1 MDFHNLQHVEPLDAA
16 LLATSIT
23 SALLYLINVRS
34 QPSTSRMLSKTSSTA
49 LLAILAARRFSP
61 TSPLVPAL
69 ALGSLGDAFLAWPGE
84 ENFLRGLSSFLV
96 AHLFYIALF
105 SQAGGGLGAIRAES
119 WRQGVA
125 GFMLLLA
132 PVMGSLLV
140 PRVAAKLKVP
150 IMVYSTVILGMV
162 FAVLTVKDDVVV
174 LGAVM
179 FAVSDSVLATDEFL
193 VPEGSVHHGWMQYT
207 VWILYYTGQLLI
219 ALGF

>member
-1 MDFHNLQHVEPLDAA
+1 MDFHNLQHAEPLDAA

-49 LLAILAARRFSP
+49 LLAVLAARRFKP
-61 TSPLVPAL
+61 TAPIVPAL

-84 ENFLRGLSSFLV
+84 DNFLRGLTSFLV

-105 SQAGGGLGAIRAES
+105 AQAGGGLEQIWAEN

-125 GFMLLLA
+125 GLMLLLA
-132 PVMGSLLV
+132 PLMGSLLV
-140 PRVAAKLKVP
+140 PRVAAKLRVP

-162 FAVLTVKDDVVV
+162 FAVLTVRDDVVV

-193 VPEGSVHHGWMQYT
+193 VPAGSVHHGWMQYT

-219 ALGF
+219 ASGF